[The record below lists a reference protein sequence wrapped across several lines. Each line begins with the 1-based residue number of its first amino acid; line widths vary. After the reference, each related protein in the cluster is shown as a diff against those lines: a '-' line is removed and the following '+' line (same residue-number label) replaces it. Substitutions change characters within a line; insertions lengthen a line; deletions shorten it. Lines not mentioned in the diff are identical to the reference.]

1 MTDKPD
7 NSVVT
12 DFDSLDMTSRTGRV
26 LQLAEERTHLAAERT
41 DFALIRTG
49 FSTASFGA
57 GLTQIIGRGIWPQI
71 AVDLLTLV
79 FILAGVFSIQIGL
92 VRLQRRFKLSEPR
105 DAHEK
110 LTRALLVPGLFLLQF
125 ALIMIV
131 IMVLM
136 HM

>member
-1 MTDKPD
+1 MDY
-7 NSVVT
+7 
-12 DFDSLDMTSRTGRV
+12 DSLEMTSQPERA

-57 GLTQIIGRGIWPQI
+57 GLTQIIGRGIWPQL

-92 VRLQRRFKLSEPR
+92 VRLQRRFKISEPR
-105 DAHEK
+105 DRHEK
-110 LTRALLVPGLFLLQF
+110 VTRSLLIPGLFLLQF
-125 ALIMIV
+125 ALVMIIV
-131 IMVLM
+131 MVLM
-136 HM
+136 HL